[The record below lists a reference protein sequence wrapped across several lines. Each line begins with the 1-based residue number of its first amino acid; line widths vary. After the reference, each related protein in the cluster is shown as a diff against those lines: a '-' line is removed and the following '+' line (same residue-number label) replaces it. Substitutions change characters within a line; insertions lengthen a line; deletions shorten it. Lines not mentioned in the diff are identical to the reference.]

1 MLPTN
6 VHAPARVRA
15 PAQPTIT
22 SASSAAMTTHGS
34 TGMQWH
40 QAIFLRLQERDVVEK
55 QHDAMFQQYRKLA
68 EQTRMLKQRNRA
80 LLNAAAV
87 APSPSSASAS
97 SPAGATSGAA
107 SPSPSVTPAATS
119 VQLAYITSLEQ
130 QLASLRDEV
139 ATLYKTQGQNAQ
151 RLLLMNESH
160 REKEDE
166 ARRQSE
172 LLAKLQI
179 DHEKLRRQA
188 DDLTHAVG
196 EKDRGIQILQD
207 ELATLSLELSQIEA
221 RNQDLKKDNASLLQR
236 WLDRM
241 NQEADRMNEGTIWL
255 EEVRK
260 RRESSTNAEGSPKPS
275 DPKPPQPKPK

>member
-1 MLPTN
+1 
-6 VHAPARVRA
+6 
-15 PAQPTIT
+15 
-22 SASSAAMTTHGS
+22 
-34 TGMQWH
+34 
-40 QAIFLRLQERDVVEK
+40 
-55 QHDAMFQQYRKLA
+55 
-68 EQTRMLKQRNRA
+68 MLKQRNRA

-179 DHEKLRRQA
+179 NHEKLRRQA

>member
-1 MLPTN
+1 M
-6 VHAPARVRA
+6 
-15 PAQPTIT
+15 Q
-22 SASSAAMTTHGS
+22 AATATH
-34 TGMQWH
+34 WN
-40 QAIFLRLQERDVVEK
+40 QAIFLRLQERDALEK
-55 QHDAMFQQYRKLA
+55 QHDAVFQHYRKLA
-68 EQTRMLKQRNRA
+68 EQTRLLKQRNRA
-80 LLNAAAV
+80 LLNAAATAPSASAAGTSSSV
-87 APSPSSASAS
+87 AGSSSPSSLSSA
-97 SPAGATSGAA
+97 AA
-107 SPSPSVTPAATS
+107 NP

-130 QLASLRDEV
+130 QLSGLRDEV

-151 RLLLMNESH
+151 RLLLMSESH

-172 LLAKLQI
+172 ALAKLQLE
-179 DHEKLRRQA
+179 HEKLKRQA
-188 DDLTHAVG
+188 DDLIHAGG

-241 NQEADRMNEGTIWL
+241 NEEAEKMNEGTIWL

-260 RRESSTNAEGSPKPS
+260 RRESSTQPTAPSAGSPSPS
-275 DPKPPQPKPK
+275 ATSTTKS